1 MAEHRPRD
9 AMIRGKESR
18 ARAAAAK
25 PEPALR
31 ELVDSGD
38 SDALEAAL
46 MEKLERGAA
55 EMDFYLKLLL
65 LLAKRKRTDEAELF
79 LQLVVEALVE
89 RKGRESELDLVG
101 PLLSMWPDSAFARER
116 MLDAFRARYHAK
128 PSLEKLLEHFQV
140 TTSDEPIATLE
151 KVEGFLR
158 YDGDSVVYSPA
169 FGVGR
174 VTELNLTLGTIK
186 VRFQDKGSKL
196 ESFRIGEAHRLLQP
210 LPEGHFLRDKL
221 EKPEELKRIA
231 SEDPGELLRRLFSS
245 ESRAMTSSELKQ
257 MLSDIVPSGSWS
269 SWWNRAR
276 QDTRLTVGTGSRP
289 TCTWADSAEQ
299 ADEAIAGE
307 FERAAPRDKV
317 ALAVK
322 HAGRS
327 SKLTQ
332 IMREGLER
340 TAETVREKERSLNL
354 ELLLAAE
361 RLGAPASPAM
371 SVLEDGELEYAVM
384 GVDDRNLRRR
394 GIALVREAVSGP
406 EWIDAYVG
414 MLKNESDA
422 QSIALMY
429 ESLRKDTEGGELDT
443 LIGHVLN
450 APSSAPALYLWLVRE
465 MKARPEL
472 LAKAD
477 WRFLQGLLGALGDQE
492 MRSHHATLRK
502 AFDAGGVVDEVIK
515 GLEADQ
521 ARELLG
527 ILDKGPNL
535 EDYRRD
541 SMRGFLMDRHG
552 YLREDKEEVLLTTA
566 EALEAKR
573 EDFQKLITQDIPQNT
588 QDMMKAKAHGDLREN
603 FEYHA
608 ARARQEMLSSRA
620 KTLHDQLNI
629 ARTIEPATVDTSAV
643 SIGSRVTL
651 NTIGNGGDRLT
662 LTILGPWDSDP
673 TQHVVS
679 YLAPAVASLMGARPG
694 QKVEYDGHSYT
705 VGTIEVWTAKE
716 SHDCDR
722 LRR

>member
-1 MAEHRPRD
+1 M
-9 AMIRGKESR
+9 
-18 ARAAAAK
+18 
-25 PEPALR
+25 
-31 ELVDSGD
+31 
-38 SDALEAAL
+38 
-46 MEKLERGAA
+46 
-55 EMDFYLKLLL
+55 
-65 LLAKRKRTDEAELF
+65 
-79 LQLVVEALVE
+79 
-89 RKGRESELDLVG
+89 
-101 PLLSMWPDSAFARER
+101 
-116 MLDAFRARYHAK
+116 
-128 PSLEKLLEHFQV
+128 
-140 TTSDEPIATLE
+140 
-151 KVEGFLR
+151 
-158 YDGDSVVYSPA
+158 
-169 FGVGR
+169 
-174 VTELNLTLGTIK
+174 
-186 VRFQDKGSKL
+186 
-196 ESFRIGEAHRLLQP
+196 
-210 LPEGHFLRDKL
+210 
-221 EKPEELKRIA
+221 
-231 SEDPGELLRRLFSS
+231 
-245 ESRAMTSSELKQ
+245 
-257 MLSDIVPSGSWS
+257 
-269 SWWNRAR
+269 
-276 QDTRLTVGTGSRP
+276 
-289 TCTWADSAEQ
+289 
-299 ADEAIAGE
+299 
-307 FERAAPRDKV
+307 
-317 ALAVK
+317 
-322 HAGRS
+322 
-327 SKLTQ
+327 
-332 IMREGLER
+332 
-340 TAETVREKERSLNL
+340 
-354 ELLLAAE
+354 
-361 RLGAPASPAM
+361 
-371 SVLEDGELEYAVM
+371 
-384 GVDDRNLRRR
+384 
-394 GIALVREAVSGP
+394 
-406 EWIDAYVG
+406 
-414 MLKNESDA
+414 
-422 QSIALMY
+422 
-429 ESLRKDTEGGELDT
+429 
-443 LIGHVLN
+443 LN